1 MDGSMIVLDFERI
14 WPSVPYILEGVQVT
28 LAYTS
33 VSLCLG
39 FLWGMLLALS
49 KVSHINFLKGFAGFY
64 TSIFRG
70 TPLLL
75 QLILNYHATPQLT
88 GYTISIWEAGIL
100 TFTLN
105 SGAYVSEHIRGGING
120 VDKGQ
125 MDAALS
131 LGLSYPLIMKD
142 IILPQAI
149 RIILPSLVN
158 EAIDLLKE
166 SALIS
171 VIGGA
176 DILRRANIVAS
187 EKYLYFEPLLI
198 AGFLYYILVMV
209 LSFAAQIL
217 EKKLKTS

>member
-1 MDGSMIVLDFERI
+1 MFLDFERI
-14 WPSVPYILEGVQVT
+14 WPSVPYILQGLPVT
-28 LAYTS
+28 LGYMGA
-33 VSLCLG
+33 SLFLG
-39 FLWGMLLALS
+39 FIGGTFLAVL
-49 KVSHINFLKGFAGFY
+49 KVISIKPLNWFANFY

-75 QLILNYHATPQLT
+75 QLILIYHSTPQLI
-88 GYTISIWEAGIL
+88 GYNISIWEAGIL
-100 TFTLN
+100 AFSLN
-105 SGAYVSEHIRGGING
+105 SAAYMSVHIQGGINT

-125 MDAALS
+125 MEAALS
-131 LGLSYPLIMKD
+131 LGISYPFAMKD

-149 RIILPSLVN
+149 KTILPSLVN
-158 EAIDLLKE
+158 EAVNLLKE

-171 VIGGA
+171 FIGGA

-198 AGFLYYILVMV
+198 AGGLYYVLVMI
-209 LSFAAQIL
+209 LTMGANLL

>member
-1 MDGSMIVLDFERI
+1 MIFLNFERI
-14 WPSVPYILEGVQVT
+14 WPSVPYILEGIQVT
-28 LAYTS
+28 LSYTS

-39 FLWGMLLALS
+39 LAWGALLALC
-49 KVSHINFLKGFAGFY
+49 KVGDYKLLQWLARLY
-64 TSIFRG
+64 TSVFRG

-75 QLILNYHATPQLT
+75 QLVLIYHGSPQLT

-105 SGAYVSEHIRGGING
+105 SGAYVSEIIRAGIQA

-125 MDAALS
+125 KEAALS
-131 LGLSYPLIMKD
+131 LGIPYFFIMKD

-149 RIILPSLVN
+149 RNTLPSLVN

-176 DILRRANIVAS
+176 DILRRASLVAS
-187 EKYLYFEPLLI
+187 ETFLYFEPLLI
-198 AGFLYYILVMV
+198 AGALYYGLVMI
-209 LSFAAQIL
+209 LTFAAQRL
-217 EKKLKTS
+217 EKRMKIL

>member
-1 MDGSMIVLDFERI
+1 MIILDFERI
-14 WPSVPYILEGVQVT
+14 WPSIPYIIEGVKVT

-39 FLWGMLLALS
+39 FLWGTLLALS
-49 KVSHINFLKGFAGFY
+49 KVSHLNLLKWFANFY

-75 QLILNYHATPQLT
+75 QLMLVYHATPQLT

-105 SGAYVSEHIRGGING
+105 SGAYISEIIRSGINSL
-120 VDKGQ
+120 DKGQ
-125 MDAALS
+125 REAALS
-131 LGLSYPLIMKD
+131 LGIPYSLMMKD
-142 IILPQAI
+142 IILPQAF
-149 RIILPSLVN
+149 RNILPSLVN

-187 EKYLYFEPLLI
+187 EKYLYFEPLLV
-198 AGFLYYILVMV
+198 AGFLYYVLVMI
-209 LSFAAQIL
+209 LTLAAHLL
-217 EKKLKTS
+217 EKKLKTA

>member
-1 MDGSMIVLDFERI
+1 MILLDFERI

-28 LAYTS
+28 LAYTA

-39 FLWGMLLALS
+39 LFFGALLALC
-49 KVSHINFLKGFAGFY
+49 KVSHTPVLKGFATLY
-64 TSIFRG
+64 TSLFRG

-75 QLILNYHATPQLT
+75 QLTLIYYATPQLVP
-88 GYTISIWEAGIL
+88 YTISIWEAGIL
-100 TFTLN
+100 AFSLN
-105 SGAYVSEHIRGGING
+105 STAYISEHLRAGIEA

-125 MDAALS
+125 VDAALS
-131 LGLSYPLIMKD
+131 LGI
-142 IILPQAI
+142 PQAI
-149 RIILPSLVN
+149 RISLPSLVN

-187 EKYLYFEPLLI
+187 EKYVFFEPLLI
-198 AGFLYYILVMV
+198 AGALYYVLVM
-209 LSFAAQIL
+209 IL
-217 EKKLKTS
+217 TFMSKRIERKLKSS

>member
-1 MDGSMIVLDFERI
+1 MFLDFERI
-14 WPSVPYILEGVQVT
+14 WPSLPYILDGIPVT
-28 LAYTS
+28 LAYTG

-39 FLWGMLLALS
+39 FLWGAFLAFF
-49 KVSHINFLKGFAGFY
+49 KVSHVAPLRWFSNFY

-75 QLILNYHATPQLT
+75 QLALIYFASPQLV
-88 GYTISIWEAGIL
+88 GYKMSIWEAGIL

-105 SGAYVSEHIRGGING
+105 SGAYISEHIRAGINS

-125 MDAALS
+125 MEAALS

-142 IILPQAI
+142 VILPQAI
-149 RIILPSLVN
+149 RNILPSLVN

-171 VIGGA
+171 TIGGA
-176 DILRRANIVAS
+176 DILRRATIVAQ

-198 AGFLYYILVMV
+198 AGALYYILVM
-209 LSFAAQIL
+209 LLTSAARIL

>member
-1 MDGSMIVLDFERI
+1 VILLDFERI
-14 WPSVPYILEGVQVT
+14 WPSVPYILEGVKVT

-39 FLWGMLLALS
+39 FVWGIFLAFF
-49 KVSHINFLKGFAGFY
+49 KVSHLKPLKWFANFY

-75 QLILNYHATPQLT
+75 QLMLIYHATPQLT

-105 SGAYVSEHIRGGING
+105 SGAYISEIIRGGING

-125 MDAALS
+125 TEAALS
-131 LGLSYPLIMKD
+131 LGVPYSLMMKD
-142 IILPQAI
+142 IILPQAF
-149 RIILPSLVN
+149 RHSLPSLVN

-187 EKYLYFEPLLI
+187 EKYLYFEPLI
-198 AGFLYYILVMV
+198 VAGCLYYVLVMI
-209 LSFAAQIL
+209 LTLAAHLL
-217 EKKLKTS
+217 EKKLKTT

>member
-1 MDGSMIVLDFERI
+1 MVLDFERI

-28 LAYTS
+28 LAYTA
-33 VSLCLG
+33 VSLSLG
-39 FLWGMLLALS
+39 FVWGMLLALC
-49 KVSHINFLKGFAGFY
+49 KVSHITFLKWFSGFY
-64 TSIFRG
+64 TSVFRG

-75 QLILNYHATPQLT
+75 QLTLIYYATPQLT

-105 SGAYVSEHIRGGING
+105 SGAYVSEHIRAGINA

-125 MDAALS
+125 MEAALS
-131 LGLSYPLIMKD
+131 LGLSYSLLMKD

-149 RIILPSLVN
+149 RNSLPSLVN
-158 EAIDLLKE
+158 EAIDLVKE
-166 SALIS
+166 STLIS

-187 EKYLYFEPLLI
+187 EKYLYFEPLI
-198 AGFLYYILVMV
+198 VAGFLYYVLIMILT
-209 LSFAAQIL
+209 LGARLL
-217 EKKLKTS
+217 EKKLKTT

>member
-1 MDGSMIVLDFERI
+1 MVLDFERI

-33 VSLCLG
+33 VSLLLG
-39 FLWGMLLALS
+39 FLWGMILALL
-49 KVSHINFLKGFAGFY
+49 KVSHLSFLRWFAAFY

-75 QLILNYHATPQLT
+75 QLTMIYFATPQLT

-105 SGAYVSEHIRGGING
+105 SGAYVAVHIRGGING

-131 LGLSYPLIMKD
+131 LGLSYPMIMKD

-149 RIILPSLVN
+149 RIILPSLVS

-176 DILRRANIVAS
+176 DILRRATIVAS
-187 EKYLYFEPLLI
+187 EKYIYFEPLLI
-198 AGFLYYILVMV
+198 AGFLYYILVMG
-209 LSFAAQIL
+209 LSLMGRLL
-217 EKKLKTS
+217 EKKLNTP

>member
-1 MDGSMIVLDFERI
+1 MFLDFERI
-14 WPSVPYILEGVQVT
+14 WPSVPYILQGVQVT

-33 VSLCLG
+33 VSLFLG
-39 FLWGMLLALS
+39 FFWGTFLALF
-49 KVSHINFLKGFAGFY
+49 KVIQERFQLGLVEAGFY

-75 QLILNYHATPQLT
+75 QLMLIYHAIPQLT
-88 GYTISIWEAGIL
+88 GYNISIWEAGIL

-105 SGAYVSEHIRGGING
+105 SGAYVAEHIRGGINA

-125 MDAALS
+125 MEAALS
-131 LGLSYPLIMKD
+131 LGISYPFIMKD

-149 RIILPSLVN
+149 RTILPSLVN

-176 DILRRANIVAS
+176 DILWRAQIVAS

-198 AGFLYYILVMV
+198 AGAAYYVLVMI
-209 LSFAAQIL
+209 LTIAARIL
-217 EKKLKTS
+217 EKKLKTT

>member
-1 MDGSMIVLDFERI
+1 MFLDFERI
-14 WPSVPYILEGVQVT
+14 WPSVPYILEGIPVT
-28 LAYTS
+28 LGYMG
-33 VSLCLG
+33 VSLFLG
-39 FLWGMLLALS
+39 FLGGTFLAVL
-49 KVSHINFLKGFAGFY
+49 KVTSVKPLNWFANFY

-75 QLILNYHATPQLT
+75 QLIIIYHAAPQLVS
-88 GYTISIWEAGIL
+88 YNISIWEAGIL
-100 TFTLN
+100 AFSLN
-105 SGAYVSEHIRGGING
+105 SAAYTSEIIRGGINA

-125 MDAALS
+125 MEAALS
-131 LGLSYPLIMKD
+131 LGISYPFIMKD

-149 RIILPSLVN
+149 KTILPSLVN
-158 EAIDLLKE
+158 EAVNLLKE

-198 AGFLYYILVMV
+198 AGGLYYVLVMI
-209 LSFAAQIL
+209 LTTAANLL
-217 EKKLKTS
+217 EKRLKTS

>member
-1 MDGSMIVLDFERI
+1 MYLDFEQI
-14 WPSVPYILEGVQVT
+14 WPSLPYILEGIPVT
-28 LAYTS
+28 LAYTG
-33 VSLCLG
+33 VSLGLG
-39 FLWGMLLALS
+39 FVWGTLLAFC
-49 KVSHINFLKGFAGFY
+49 KVSHMTPLKWFADFY

-75 QLILNYHATPQLT
+75 QLSLIYFASPQLI
-88 GYTISIWEAGIL
+88 GYKISIWEAGIL

-105 SGAYVSEHIRGGING
+105 SGAYISEHIRAGINS

-125 MDAALS
+125 MEAALS

-149 RIILPSLVN
+149 RNILPSLVN

-176 DILRRANIVAS
+176 DILRRAKIVGE
-187 EKYLYFEPLLI
+187 EKYLFFEPLLI
-198 AGFLYYILVMV
+198 AGLLYYILVMI
-209 LSFAAQIL
+209 LTGATRLL
-217 EKKLKTS
+217 EKKLKKT

>member
-1 MDGSMIVLDFERI
+1 MILDFERI
-14 WPSVPYILEGVQVT
+14 WPSIPYIIEGVKVT

-39 FLWGMLLALS
+39 FLWGTLLSLF
-49 KVSHINFLKGFAGFY
+49 KVSHLNILKWFANFY

-75 QLILNYHATPQLT
+75 QLMLIYHATPQLT

-105 SGAYVSEHIRGGING
+105 SGAYISEIIRSGITSL
-120 VDKGQ
+120 DKGQ
-125 MDAALS
+125 KEAALS
-131 LGLSYPLIMKD
+131 LGIPYSLMMKD
-142 IILPQAI
+142 IILPQAF
-149 RIILPSLVN
+149 RNILPSLVN

-187 EKYLYFEPLLI
+187 EKYLYFEPLLV
-198 AGFLYYILVMV
+198 AGFLYYVLVMI
-209 LSFAAQIL
+209 LTLAAHRL
-217 EKKLKTS
+217 EKKLKTA

>member
-1 MDGSMIVLDFERI
+1 MLLDFERI
-14 WPSVPYILEGVQVT
+14 WPSVPYILEGIPVT
-28 LAYTS
+28 LAYTG

-39 FLWGMLLALS
+39 FLWGTLLAFC
-49 KVSHINFLKGFAGFY
+49 KVSHIATLRWLASIY

-75 QLILNYHATPQLT
+75 QLMLIYYASPQII
-88 GYTISIWEAGIL
+88 GYTFSVWEAGIL

-105 SGAYVSEHIRGGING
+105 SGAYISEHIRGGINA

-125 MDAALS
+125 MEAALS
-131 LGLSYPLIMKD
+131 LGLPYPLIMKD
-142 IILPQAI
+142 IIFPQAI
-149 RIILPSLVN
+149 RYILPSLVN
-158 EAIDLLKE
+158 ESIDLLKE

-171 VIGGA
+171 TITGA

-187 EKYLYFEPLLI
+187 EKFLYFEPYII
-198 AGFLYYILVMV
+198 AGVLYYILVMI
-209 LSFAAQIL
+209 LTGAAHLL

>member
-1 MDGSMIVLDFERI
+1 MIFLDFERI
-14 WPSVPYILEGVQVT
+14 WPSLPYILQGIPVT
-28 LAYTS
+28 LSYTG
-33 VSLCLG
+33 VSLFLG
-39 FLWGMLLALS
+39 FFWGAVLTFC
-49 KVSHINFLKGFAGFY
+49 KVGQIRVLQWAAGFY

-75 QLILNYHATPQLT
+75 QLILIYHATPQLT
-88 GYTISIWEAGIL
+88 GYDISIWQAGIL

-105 SGAYVSEHIRGGING
+105 SGAYVAEHIRGGINA

-125 MDAALS
+125 MEAALS
-131 LGLSYPLIMKD
+131 LGIPYFMFMKD

-149 RIILPSLVN
+149 RNILPSLVN
-158 EAIDLLKE
+158 ESIDLLKE

-187 EKYLYFEPLLI
+187 EKYLYFEPLLV
-198 AGFLYYILVMV
+198 AGALYYILVMV
-209 LSFAAQIL
+209 LTFGARLL

>member
-1 MDGSMIVLDFERI
+1 MLLDFERV

-28 LAYTS
+28 LAYTG
-33 VSLCLG
+33 VSLFFG
-39 FLWGMLLALS
+39 FLWGTLLALF
-49 KVSHINFLKGFAGFY
+49 KVSHITVLKWFSSFY
-64 TSIFRG
+64 TSVFRG

-75 QLILNYHATPQLT
+75 QLMLIYHALPQLT

-105 SGAYVSEHIRGGING
+105 SGAYISEHIRGGINA

-125 MDAALS
+125 MEAALS
-131 LGLSYPLIMKD
+131 LGISYPFAMKD
-142 IILPQAI
+142 IILPQAV
-149 RIILPSLVN
+149 RTILPSLVS
-158 EAIDLLKE
+158 ESIDLLKE
-166 SALIS
+166 STLIS

-198 AGFLYYILVMV
+198 AGGIYYVLVMI
-209 LSFAAQIL
+209 LTLGAHIL

>member
-1 MDGSMIVLDFERI
+1 MLLDFERI
-14 WPSVPYILEGVQVT
+14 WPSLPYILEGIPVT
-28 LAYTS
+28 LAYTG
-33 VSLCLG
+33 VSLFLG
-39 FLWGMLLALS
+39 FIWGALLAFC
-49 KVSHINFLKGFAGFY
+49 KVGHIAPLKWFATFY

-75 QLILNYHATPQLT
+75 QLSLVYFASPQLI
-88 GYTISIWEAGIL
+88 GYNISIWEAGIL

-105 SGAYVSEHIRGGING
+105 SGAYISEHIRAGINA

-125 MDAALS
+125 MEAALS

-149 RIILPSLVN
+149 RNILPSLVN
-158 EAIDLLKE
+158 ESIDLLKE

-176 DILRRANIVAS
+176 DILRRAQLVAAD
-187 EKYLYFEPLLI
+187 KYIYFEPYII
-198 AGFLYYILVMV
+198 AGLLYYVLVMI
-209 LSFAAQIL
+209 LTTGAHIL

>member
-1 MDGSMIVLDFERI
+1 MLLDFERV
-14 WPSVPYILEGVQVT
+14 WPSVPYILEGIQVT
-28 LAYTS
+28 LAYTG
-33 VSLCLG
+33 VSLFLG
-39 FLWGMLLALS
+39 FLGGTFLAVL
-49 KVSHINFLKGFAGFY
+49 KVIHIKPLNWAANFY

-75 QLILNYHATPQLT
+75 QLILIYHATPQLV
-88 GYTISIWEAGIL
+88 GYNISIWEAGIL
-100 TFTLN
+100 AFSLN
-105 SGAYVSEHIRGGING
+105 SAAYASEHIRGGIKA

-125 MDAALS
+125 MEAALS
-131 LGLSYPLIMKD
+131 LGISYPLIMKD

-149 RIILPSLVN
+149 KTILPSLVN
-158 EAIDLLKE
+158 EAVNLLKE

-198 AGFLYYILVMV
+198 AGALYYFLVMI
-209 LSFAAQIL
+209 LTTAANLL
-217 EKKLKTS
+217 EKRLKTS